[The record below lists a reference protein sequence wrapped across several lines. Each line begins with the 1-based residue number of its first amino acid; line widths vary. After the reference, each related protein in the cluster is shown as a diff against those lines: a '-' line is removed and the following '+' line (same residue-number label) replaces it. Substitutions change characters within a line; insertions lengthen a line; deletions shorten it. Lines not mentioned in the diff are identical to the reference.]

1 MHQYI
6 YFLSIIICLYGF
18 NNQQVINTSVPLGI
32 ISIGT
37 TQSPLVMYGAKIFK
51 DKKCQRCHKLD
62 EDGKKR
68 LKSLDGLGGKYP
80 DIWLY
85 SFLQD
90 PETYIPKTRMPSF
103 ESLFK
108 KEIDKNRL
116 DKILLQSSQ
125 NISAEQLDL
134 AWEKLQLEVNE
145 IKYNLQKDLSPNTEI
160 LSSEG
165 LALMAYLQ
173 KIPSSKK

>member
-1 MHQYI
+1 MYQYVV
-6 YFLSIIICLYGF
+6 LLAMICLYGF
-18 NNQQVINTSVPLGI
+18 NNQEVINSSAPI
-32 ISIGT
+32 NISTVDT
-37 TQSPLVMYGAKIFK
+37 TQSPLVMYGAQIFK

-90 PETYIPKTRMPSF
+90 PESFIPKTRMPSL

-116 DKILLQSSQ
+116 DKILLQSSE
-125 NISAEQLDL
+125 NITIEQLEL
-134 AWEKLQLEVNE
+134 SWQKLQEDVNE
-145 IKYNLQKDLSPNTEI
+145 LKSNLQKDLPPGTEI
-160 LSSEG
+160 LSTEG
-165 LALMAYLQ
+165 LALMAFLQ

>member
-6 YFLSIIICLYGF
+6 YFFSIIICLYGF

-32 ISIGT
+32 ISLDT
-37 TQSPLVMYGAKIFK
+37 TQSPLVVYGAQIFK

-68 LKSLDGLGGKYP
+68 LKSLDGLGGKFP

-85 SFLQD
+85 GFLQY
-90 PETYIPKTRMPSF
+90 PESFIPKTRMPSF

-116 DKILLQSSQ
+116 DKILLQSSE
-125 NISAEQLDL
+125 NITIEQLEL
-134 AWEKLQLEVNE
+134 SWQKLQKDVNE
-145 IKYNLQKDLSPNTEI
+145 LKSNLQKDMPPGSKI

-165 LALMAYLQ
+165 LALMAFLQ

>member
-1 MHQYI
+1 MYQYVV
-6 YFLSIIICLYGF
+6 LLAMICLYGF
-18 NNQQVINTSVPLGI
+18 SNQEVINSSAPI
-32 ISIGT
+32 NISTVDT
-37 TQSPLVMYGAKIFK
+37 TQTPLVMYGVQIFK

-68 LKSLDGLGGKYP
+68 LKSLDGLGGKFP

-85 SFLQD
+85 NFLQD

-116 DKILLQSSQ
+116 DKILLQSSE
-125 NISAEQLDL
+125 NITNEQLAL
-134 AWEKLQLEVNE
+134 SWQKLEIDVNE
-145 IKYNLQKDLSPNTEI
+145 IKANLQKDLPQGGEI

-165 LALMAYLQ
+165 LALMAFLQ

>member
-1 MHQYI
+1 MYQ
-6 YFLSIIICLYGF
+6 FTVLLAMICLYGF
-18 NNQQVINTSVPLGI
+18 NIQQVTNTSGSLSI
-32 ISIGT
+32 ISIDT
-37 TQSPLVMYGAKIFK
+37 TQTPLVMYGAQIFK
-51 DKKCQRCHKLD
+51 DKKCQRCHRLD

-68 LKSLDGLGGKYP
+68 LKSLDGLGGKFP

-85 SFLQD
+85 GFLQD
-90 PETYIPKTRMPSF
+90 PETFIPKTRMPSF

-108 KEIDKNRL
+108 KEIDKNRF
-116 DKILLQSSQ
+116 DKILLQSSD

-134 AWEKLQLEVNE
+134 AWQKLQLEVNE
-145 IKYNLQKDLSPNTEI
+145 IRSNLQKDLPQGTDV

-165 LALMAYLQ
+165 LALMAFLQ

>member
-1 MHQYI
+1 MYQYVVLLAMI
-6 YFLSIIICLYGF
+6 FLYGF
-18 NNQQVINTSVPLGI
+18 SNQELINSSAPINIVTVD
-32 ISIGT
+32 T
-37 TQSPLVMYGAKIFK
+37 TQTPLVMYGTQIFK

-68 LKSLDGLGGKYP
+68 LKSLDGLGGKFP

-116 DKILLQSSQ
+116 DKILLQSSE
-125 NISAEQLDL
+125 NITIEQLAL
-134 AWEKLQLEVNE
+134 SWQKLQKDVNE
-145 IKYNLQKDLSPNTEI
+145 LKSNLQKDLPPGTEI

-165 LALMAYLQ
+165 LALMAFLQ

>member
-1 MHQYI
+1 MYQYI
-6 YFLSIIICLYGF
+6 VLLTMICLYGF
-18 NNQQVINTSVPLGI
+18 NNQEVIHSSNTEKLLTVD
-32 ISIGT
+32 T
-37 TQSPLVMYGAKIFK
+37 AQSPLVMYGAQIFK

-68 LKSLDGLGGKYP
+68 LKSLEGLGGKYP

-90 PETYIPKTRMPSF
+90 PESLIPKTRMPSF

-108 KEIDKNRL
+108 KEIDRNRF
-116 DKILLQSSQ
+116 DKILLQSSE
-125 NISAEQLDL
+125 NISTEQLTL
-134 AWEKLQLEVNE
+134 SWEKLQIDANE
-145 IKYNLQKDLSPNTEI
+145 IKSNLQKDLPQGTEI

-165 LALMAYLQ
+165 LALMAFLQ